1 MSSETPRLPD
11 PFTDAEYAA
20 RLAKVREA
28 MAAAGLDVLAQEPGF
43 DRRFAELPNVALT
56 PHMASATVETRNA
69 MGRRALAVSAHV
81 GRWDEIDRLVDQSYD
96 RFGHV
101 DILVNNAG
109 MSPTAP
115 SSLETSE
122 ELFDKIVALNF
133 KGPFRLS
140 ANVATRMKAAGGGS
154 VISVSTTGA
163 LRPMALFG
171 PYAGSKAG
179 LNAICVAF
187 AQEFAPE
194 VRFNVISPGAFY
206 TDISKAWAKPGEP
219 QPTPLGR
226 FGHPGEVVTAALYY
240 ASDASS
246 YTTGSLLRVDGLGQ
260 V

>member
-1 MSSETPRLPD
+1 MAEPDVRTP
-11 PFTDAEYAA
+11 AE
-20 RLAKVREA
+20 LFDLTGKVALVTGGSRGLGRA
-28 MAAAGLDVLAQEPGF
+28 IALGYAAAGADVIVASRKLDACK
-43 DRRFAELPNVALT
+43 AVAGEIE
-56 PHMASATVETRNA
+56 AI
-69 MGRRALAVSAHV
+69 GRRALAVSAHV
-81 GRWDEIDRLVDQSYD
+81 GKWEEIDRLVDASYD
-96 RFGHV
+96 RFGKV

-140 ANVATRMKAAGGGS
+140 ASVATRMKAAAGGS

-163 LRPMALFG
+163 LRPLARFG

-179 LNAICVAF
+179 LNAISVAF

-194 VRFNVISPGAFY
+194 VRFNVISPGGFY
-206 TDISKAWAKPGEP
+206 TDISKGWAKPGEP
-219 QPTPLGR
+219 QPAPLGR
-226 FGHPGEVVTAALYY
+226 FGHPGEIVTAALYY

>member
-1 MSSETPRLPD
+1 MVHP
-11 PFTDAEYAA
+11 
-20 RLAKVREA
+20 KVRTPAELFDLSGKVA
-28 MAAAGLDVLAQEPGF
+28 LVTGGSRGLGRAIALSYAAAGADVIIASRKLDACQAVA
-43 DRRFAELPNVALT
+43 AE
-56 PHMASATVETRNA
+56 VEA
-69 MGRRALAVSAHV
+69 MGRRALAFAAHV
-81 GRWDEIDRLVDQSYD
+81 GRWDEIDRLVDESYD
-96 RFGHV
+96 RFGKIDV
-101 DILVNNAG
+101 LVNNAG

-140 ANVATRMKAAGGGS
+140 ANVATRMKAGTGGS

-163 LRPMALFG
+163 LRPLALFG

-179 LNAICVAF
+179 LNALSVAF

-206 TDISKAWAKPGEP
+206 TDISKGWAKPGEP
-219 QPTPLGR
+219 QPVPLGR
-226 FGHPGEVVTAALYY
+226 FGHPDEIVTAALYY

-246 YTTGSLLRVDGLGQ
+246 YTTGSLLRVDGLAQ
-260 V
+260 I

>member
-1 MSSETPRLPD
+1 
-11 PFTDAEYAA
+11 
-20 RLAKVREA
+20 
-28 MAAAGLDVLAQEPGF
+28 MAAAPQPEVRTP
-43 DRRFAELPNVALT
+43 AELFDLTGKVALVT
-56 PHMASATVETRNA
+56 GGSRGLGRAIALGYGAAGADVIVASRKLDACQAVAGEIEA

-81 GRWDEIDRLVDQSYD
+81 GKWSEIDRLVEESYD
-96 RFGHV
+96 RFGRV

-122 ELFDKIVALNF
+122 ALFDKIVAVNF

-163 LRPMALFG
+163 LRPLALFG

-179 LNAICVAF
+179 LNAISVAF

-194 VRFNVISPGAFY
+194 VRFNLISPGAFY
-206 TDISKAWAKPGEP
+206 TDISRHWATPGEP

-226 FGHPGEVVTAALYY
+226 FGHPGEIVTAALYY

-246 YTTGSLLRVDGLGQ
+246 YTTGSLLRVDGLAQ